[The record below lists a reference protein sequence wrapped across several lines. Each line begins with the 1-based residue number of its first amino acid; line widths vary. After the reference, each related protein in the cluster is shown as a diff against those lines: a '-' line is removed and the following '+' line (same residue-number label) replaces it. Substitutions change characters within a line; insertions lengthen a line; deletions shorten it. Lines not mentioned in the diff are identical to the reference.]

1 MSSFINRLQLKT
13 SSILNVPLQSYFDDF
28 SFIVNG
34 KEYKTSRLI
43 SDLLSPKICEIHAN
57 DPTFDIFTIK
67 TQQKG
72 DFSHILNLTKFNQIE
87 IPENE
92 YSFFSEVIEI
102 LGNESIE
109 IIEESENTDIT
120 IDNVISRIQNH
131 EKYSKIK
138 SKRLF
143 EDIELFVLV
152 G

>member
-72 DFSHILNLTKFNQIE
+72 DFSDQKISILQSSTRLKFQKT
-87 IPENE
+87 
-92 YSFFSEVIEI
+92 STHFFRK
-102 LGNESIE
+102 L
-109 IIEESENTDIT
+109 
-120 IDNVISRIQNH
+120 
-131 EKYSKIK
+131 
-138 SKRLF
+138 
-143 EDIELFVLV
+143 
-152 G
+152 